1 MKKLFPIFFVFFFAF
16 SANAQEDEQ
25 QKLEKRKE
33 QLQREL
39 EEKRARY
46 LAEKKKE
53 KNVLKE
59 IAKQDEQI
67 KISEK
72 IINTISKQTRLLS
85 DDIYLTQ
92 LEINKM
98 NKELVVM
105 KEDYAK
111 MIVKS
116 YKSRSDQSKIMFILS
131 SSSFL
136 QAYKRIQYMKQY
148 AGYRKM
154 QAEEIKIKQQKLA
167 EAVNHLQGKK
177 KEKEVVLVENT
188 KAKQEHELLKKE
200 KVQTAKQIQ
209 KGKKELAAE
218 IEKIKKESKDID
230 RKIKKMIADA
240 IAAANKRN
248 AEKVKAAAAASGK
261 TTTSTTNT
269 KPVAVSSTKIDL
281 TPEGQIASDN
291 FKSNKG
297 RLPWPVEKGYISL
310 GYGDQPHP
318 VHKNLTI
325 HNSGID
331 ITTDAG
337 ASARAVFA
345 GEVTNIQVSQTTGT
359 YTVLVIH
366 GDFFTAYSNLSSV
379 AVSKGQRVSA
389 KQALGRVKTNA
400 SGATVLKFLVNQ
412 NTTTLNPK
420 SWIAPK

>member
-1 MKKLFPIFFVFFFAF
+1 MKKIFPILFVLLF
-16 SANAQEDEQ
+16 SFMSYAQEDEQ

-167 EAVNHLQGKK
+167 GAVEHLQGKK

-209 KGKKELAAE
+209 KGKKELAVE

-248 AEKVKAAAAASGK
+248 AEKAKAAAAASGK
-261 TTTSTTNT
+261 TTTTTTT

-297 RLPWPVEKGYISL
+297 RLPWPVEKGFISL
-310 GYGDQPHP
+310 GYGDQAHP

-337 ASARAVFA
+337 ASARAVFS

-379 AVSKGQRVSA
+379 SVSKGQKVSA
-389 KQALGRVKTNA
+389 KQALGKIKTNA